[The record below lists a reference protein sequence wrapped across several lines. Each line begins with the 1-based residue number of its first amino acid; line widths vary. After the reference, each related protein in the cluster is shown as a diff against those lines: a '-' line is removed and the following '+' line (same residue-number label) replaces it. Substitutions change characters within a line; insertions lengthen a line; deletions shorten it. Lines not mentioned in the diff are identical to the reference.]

1 MSHPYFKP
9 DLTDPLLTT
18 REVAHRLGVSMRTVQ
33 LWVDAGTLAAG
44 RTPGG
49 HRRIRMSA
57 VTALAKRS
65 GIASPAS
72 EINVHAMN
80 AELVGALRGLVVEL
94 QDSSSR
100 EMTNARLLLAR
111 ADALMRGA
119 S

>member
-1 MSHPYFKP
+1 MSRPHFAQDPA
-9 DLTDPLLTT
+9 DLLLTT
-18 REVAHRLGVSMRTVQ
+18 REAASHLGVSTRTVQ
-33 LWVDAGTLAAG
+33 IWIDAGTLAAG

-57 VTALAKRS
+57 VMALAARS
-65 GIASPAS
+65 GIAPA
-72 EINVHAMN
+72 A
-80 AELVGALRGLVVEL
+80 AEACMRSLNTDLVSSLRALVVEL

-100 EMTNARLLLAR
+100 EMANARDVLAR